1 MRMNRRSLLLLPL
14 PLQLPLFASAKPA
27 ALTVAAAADL
37 RFALDALLPLFR
49 AQHPSTTVQA
59 VLGASGKLATQ
70 IRNGAP
76 FDVFLSADI
85 AFAQSLHDDGLS
97 SRPQPYAV
105 GRLASWSMNAQ
116 LGALPLADLL
126 RHASLQR
133 FAIANPAHAPYG
145 MRAMEALRALGLAD
159 AMAPKLVLG
168 DNVAQAAAF
177 IESGAAQAGLVAHSL
192 LLAPALQGKGAW
204 QMVPEQLHSRLVQA
218 LTITQRGASQPLAA
232 AFVDFMASPAGRAVL
247 RQHGFST
254 EGL

>member
-14 PLQLPLFASAKPA
+14 PLTARAKPA
-27 ALTVAAAADL
+27 SLTVAAAADM

-49 AQHPSTTVQA
+49 VQHPSAKVQA

-85 AFAQSLHDDGLS
+85 AFAQALHDEALA

-105 GRLASWSMNAQ
+105 GRLASWSLNPQ
-116 LGALPLADLL
+116 LGKLPLLELL
-126 RHASLQR
+126 GHASVRR

-145 MRAMEALRALGLAD
+145 MRAMEVLRALGMAE
-159 AMAPKLVLG
+159 AMAPMLVLG

-204 QMVPEQLHSRLVQA
+204 QLVPEQMHSRLVQA
-218 LTITQRGASQPLAA
+218 LTLTRRGAEQPLAA
-232 AFVDFMASPAGRAVL
+232 AFVNFLLSPAGRAVL